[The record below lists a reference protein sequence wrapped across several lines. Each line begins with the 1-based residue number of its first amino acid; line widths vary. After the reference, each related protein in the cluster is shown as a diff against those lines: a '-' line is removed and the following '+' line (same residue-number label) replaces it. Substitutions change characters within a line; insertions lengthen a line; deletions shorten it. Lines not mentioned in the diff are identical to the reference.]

1 MATALLSLSR
11 LAAPTEPAHGSRI
24 TEARQ
29 ALDYWSGRAAELP
42 WHRRTA
48 RREARMIIAT
58 HRAQLIVA
66 HLERWGLGT
75 VARGLAPLL
84 DTRGRSGAA
93 HARWLALTSIRR
105 TALGRRILI
114 SAAALAAVSLAGLA
128 LIVTLVTHVV
138 SL

>member
-1 MATALLSLSR
+1 VATALSLSR
-11 LAAPTEPAHGSRI
+11 LAAPTEPVQGSRI

-48 RREARMIIAT
+48 RREARMMIAT

-66 HLERWGLGT
+66 RLERWGLGT

-84 DTRGRSGAA
+84 DTRGRSGTGLVELRLDAPPA
-93 HARWLALTSIRR
+93 DTPAGTRSRLAEGDRQQSSVE
-105 TALGRRILI
+105 APG
-114 SAAALAAVSLAGLA
+114 
-128 LIVTLVTHVV
+128 
-138 SL
+138 